1 MIIWLNGAF
10 GAGKTQTA
18 FELQRRLKNSYV
30 YDPENVGF
38 FIRDNIPPSLAA
50 PDFQDYPVWRRF
62 NFEMLEY
69 ISQQYGGT
77 VIVPMTI
84 TNRAYYDEIVGKLSE
99 KHDVKHII
107 LYAERETLLKRL
119 ASRFEGPSSWGAQQI
134 DRCIRAFDE
143 DITEYKIHTDSIN
156 IYQTVERVAGVCG
169 IALPEDRRSGLRKF
183 RDRVVT
189 KLRHIR

>member
-18 FELQRRLKNSYV
+18 FELQRGLKNSYV

-38 FIRDNIPPSLAA
+38 FIRDNIPPSLSV

-77 VIVPMTI
+77 VIVPMACTSAVKNSMPGSVKDVSFA
-84 TNRAYYDEIVGKLSE
+84 TSTLSE
-99 KHDVKHII
+99 
-107 LYAERETLLKRL
+107 
-119 ASRFEGPSSWGAQQI
+119 
-134 DRCIRAFDE
+134 
-143 DITEYKIHTDSIN
+143 
-156 IYQTVERVAGVCG
+156 
-169 IALPEDRRSGLRKF
+169 
-183 RDRVVT
+183 
-189 KLRHIR
+189 